1 MNTFYNILFAQISAS
16 PSIFQS
22 LACFYKMFSPRD
34 SRLFPYCIVLI
45 SFCTSAAALKLLFP
59 NCLRIFPTWRTGGLA
74 FGCFLCTFA
83 VASTVLTVS
92 ICPRPKLYESS
103 LGSSI
108 GISIWVLLAS
118 FPFVSFCYYM
128 CFFFDF
134 LLRMLFCGLTFT
146 HQWYHLCLLCRAFV
160 GQSFETC

>member
-92 ICPRPKLYESS
+92 ICPRPKLYESG

-128 CFFFDF
+128 CFFF
-134 LLRMLFCGLTFT
+134 RLFVANVILWIDLYTPMVS
-146 HQWYHLCLLCRAFV
+146 FV
-160 GQSFETC
+160 FVVQSICWTEF